1 LKPEYQLGYRKNED
15 ENLNKGVCVMNET
28 LKVIAERYSCRDFK
42 DIMPS
47 DEILQAIADAAIQA
61 PSGMNRQAWRVIV
74 VKDTELIKDMEA
86 EGMSYLSNMEDK
98 SSYNRIMDR
107 GGRLFYGAPCMIVVP
122 IDASQYA
129 SALIDCGILC
139 QNITLAAT
147 SLGIANVICG
157 FTGMAFAS
165 GLRAEEFSKRLGFP
179 EGYAYGCSILLGY
192 ANTTKPPH
200 EPDKNK
206 ITFIG

>member
-1 LKPEYQLGYRKNED
+1 
-15 ENLNKGVCVMNET
+15 MNET
-28 LKVIAERYSCRDFK
+28 LRVIAERYSCRDYK

-47 DEILQAIADAAIQA
+47 DEILQAIANAAIQA

-74 VKDTELIKDMEA
+74 VKNKELIKDMEA
-86 EGMSYLSNMEDK
+86 EGMSFLSSMEDK

-122 IDASQYA
+122 IDPAQYA
-129 SALIDCGILC
+129 PALVDCGILC

-147 SLGIANVICG
+147 SLGLASIMCG

-165 GLRAEEFSKRLGFP
+165 GKRAEEFSKRLGFP
-179 EGYAYGCSILLGY
+179 EGYAFGCSVLLGY

-200 EPDKNK
+200 VPDQDK
-206 ITFIG
+206 ITFIS